1 MAIGN
6 VPGDLVASLVLDSVS
21 LSTEPGSIGVSV
33 SSVVADG
40 PSAVRVTL
48 SAPADIA
55 GTIAIAEVDSG
66 ASPFIATCEP
76 TGAPNEWRISW
87 APVGGGGGG
96 ISSVSASSPL
106 FATTLGGAVALTFLA
121 GTAAGQVLTW
131 NGAKWVAVAPAAPSV
146 PWIQNVALGGSHN
159 NASPLTIGGLYVD
172 APRTLAA
179 TCEAQFVGAAPY
191 RVALSLVDST
201 GAVVAQFDT
210 GTAGFAVNRVV
221 QPLGAP
227 VVLPAGWYTWTLA
240 QFIGAGSTV
249 AAGVYLTE

>member
-6 VPGDLVASLVLDSVS
+6 VPGDLVASAVLDTLTLGV
-21 LSTEPGSIGVSV
+21 EPGSIGVSV

-66 ASPFIATCEP
+66 AAPFIATCEP
-76 TGAPNEWRISW
+76 TGALNEWRISW
-87 APVGGGGGG
+87 APVGGGGV
-96 ISSVSASSPL
+96 SSVSASSPL
-106 FATTLGGAVALTFLA
+106 FATTIGGAVALTFLA

-131 NGAKWVAVAPAAPSV
+131 NGTKWVAVAPAPSV
-146 PWIQNVALGGSHN
+146 PWVQNVALGGFHN

-179 TCEAQFVGAAPY
+179 TCEAQFVGVAPY

-201 GAVVAQFDT
+201 GAVAAQWDT
-210 GTAGFAVNRVV
+210 GTAGFAANRVV

-227 VVLPAGWYTWTLA
+227 VALPAGWYTWTLA
-240 QFIGAGSTV
+240 QFIGAGATV